1 MNKNGEILQ
10 IDPATYEIVR
20 HRLEAIAEEMGV
32 TLKRVSV
39 SPVITE
45 VNDFSCAVFL
55 ADGSTVAQGP
65 YVIQQVGML
74 SGIVRAVLKRCS
86 ENPGIG
92 PDDMFIMNDPYLGGG
107 PHQSDVAIVAPVHVD
122 GELVGFVG
130 TNAHQLDIGAMI
142 PGGMTWGAREV
153 YQEGLRLPPVKLVE
167 NGRLREDIF
176 GAILNMI
183 RMPDSVALDL
193 KAAIAANNVARQQ
206 LRRLFAKYGPETMRT
221 IMERMI
227 AESEQALRRRLR
239 GLPDGTFRHVDYID
253 SDGHG
258 DEIYEVTLAMTKEDD
273 SLVFDFT
280 GTSEQSIGCVNC
292 TVAGTWGG
300 VTAALAPWLCYD
312 IPWNAGI
319 HRPLRLVVP
328 EGTLLN
334 AQVPAPVSAASI
346 EGVWVAKNAA
356 QVCLSKLMACSDEL
370 RDDAMAVWTGG
381 AAFLVIS
388 GQDQGRRHF
397 SYPIMD
403 HIAGG
408 CGARSFADGVGSAGD
423 SNSPT
428 LAIPDIETHEAFNP
442 VLFLYRRELQDS
454 GGPGKFRGGVS
465 MEEALMPHDT
475 DRLVLHFGAHGTEAP
490 NSAGI
495 FGGYPGCGPLYTV
508 FRGTSVRDL
517 LAAGEVP
524 QSSEAVR
531 GELTVQPARAS
542 GVTLEEDD
550 VLAYYWSGGGGYGDP
565 LNRDPEAVARDVT
578 AGLVSDAVARHIYGV
593 VLVSGAVS
601 QAATEELRASLRRM
615 RVAPSSGESADT
627 REDLAGTA
635 FRFRVGESLD
645 VREKE
650 GRDVFAC
657 RHCQLYLGD
666 VTGNYKVHALMRDRG
681 LEELGPPYPPKLRTR
696 FVLREFSCPGCGTQL
711 EVDLVRPSQPVLWD
725 IELKDTRSVRSQS

>member
-1 MNKNGEILQ
+1 MDSEVFQ

-32 TLKRVSV
+32 TMKRVSV

-55 ADGSTVAQGP
+55 ADGSIVAQGP

-74 SGIVRAVLKRCS
+74 SHIVRAVLARCS

-92 PDDMFIMNDPYLGGG
+92 PDDMFVMNDPYLGGG

-122 GELVGFVG
+122 GELLGFVG
-130 TNAHQLDIGAMI
+130 TNAHQLDIGAMT
-142 PGGMTWGAREV
+142 PGGATWGAREV
-153 YQEGLRLPPVKLVE
+153 YQEGLRLPPVRLVE
-167 NGRLREDIF
+167 NGRLRQDIF
-176 GAILNMI
+176 DAILNMI
-183 RMPDSVALDL
+183 RVPDSVALDL
-193 KAAIAANNVARQQ
+193 KAAIAANNVAKQQ
-206 LRRLFAKYGPETMRT
+206 VRRLFAQYGPETMRT

-227 AESEQALRRRLR
+227 TESEQALRRRLR
-239 GLPDGTFRHVDYID
+239 GLPDGTFRHIDYID

-258 DEIYEVTLAMTKEDD
+258 DEIYEVVLAMTKEDD

-280 GTSEQSIGCVNC
+280 GTSGQAKGCVNC
-292 TVAGTWGG
+292 TITGTWGG

-312 IPWNAGI
+312 IPWNQGI
-319 HRPLRLVVP
+319 HRPLELVVP

-381 AAFLVIS
+381 AAFLVLS
-388 GQDQGRRHF
+388 GQSQHGKLF

-423 SNSPT
+423 SNSAT
-428 LAIPDIETHEAFNP
+428 LAIPDIETHEAFYP

-465 MEEALMPHDT
+465 MEEALIPHDT
-475 DRLVLHFGAHGTEAP
+475 ERLVLYFGAHGTEAP
-490 NSAGI
+490 NAAGI
-495 FGGYPGCGPLYTV
+495 LGGYPGCGALYTV
-508 FRGTSVRDL
+508 VRGTSVRAL
-517 LAAGEVP
+517 LAAGAVP
-524 QSSEAVR
+524 RSPEAMG
-531 GELTVQPARAS
+531 GEISVQPARAS
-542 GVTLEEDD
+542 GVVLEEDD
-550 VLAYYWSGGGGYGDP
+550 VLAYFWSGGGGYGDP
-565 LNRDPEAVARDVT
+565 LERDPEAVARDV
-578 AGLVSDAVARHIYGV
+578 AIGLVSDAVACGVYGV
-593 VLVSGAVS
+593 VLESGRVSP
-601 QAATEELRASLRRM
+601 AATQELRASQRSM
-615 RVAPSSGESADT
+615 RVAGAHEATEARD
-627 REDLAGTA
+627 DLAGGA
-635 FRFRVGESLD
+635 LRLQVGESLE

-650 GRDVFAC
+650 GRDVFGC
-657 RHCQLYLGD
+657 RRCQRYLGD
-666 VTGNYKVHALMRDRG
+666 ATGNYKEYALVRERG
-681 LEELGPPYPPKLRTR
+681 LDELGPPYPPRLRTR
-696 FVLREFSCPGCGTQL
+696 FVLREFYCPGCGAQL
-711 EVDLVRPSQPVLWD
+711 EVDLVRPGQPVLWD
-725 IELKDTRSVRSQS
+725 IELREVRQTASP